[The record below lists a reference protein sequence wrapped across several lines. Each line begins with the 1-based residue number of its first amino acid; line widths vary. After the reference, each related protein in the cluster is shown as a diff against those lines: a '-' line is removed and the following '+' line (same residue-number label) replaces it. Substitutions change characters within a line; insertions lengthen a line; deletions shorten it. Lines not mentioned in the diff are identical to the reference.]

1 MRKVVGAERPG
12 AGRAFLRL
20 APGFAEPAGKVP
32 AFSSRAPPR
41 MPKAPNTALRLAVP
55 LIVLALGVGL
65 VWLFFRSSS
74 NKPTPAPAPATQVDG
89 TAPAPDQAQ
98 AAQPGAA
105 RGGEAQPAAG
115 ATPGVQPGAAHA
127 ATGIAAGPLVLAD
140 WGAVPPPPTLGSELP
155 GTSKVQVRL
164 SRAGVGVGTFWLNE
178 SFLTIKREQ
187 RVVVQ
192 AEHRLAQ
199 PTGADAVLAP
209 MAALAIEVTPSG
221 GATQT
226 LALYDEKHWKPDP
239 VTPAAFVAE
248 VRDSAGN
255 AVLRVHRRYEL
266 RADLGGLDV
275 HQRIENVSGSAIS
288 CRWFQVGPVDM
299 PVDDA
304 GYGGEKRR
312 VRFGYLLS
320 PEMDPTRSVVV
331 SDGMILPRAKVLG
344 ERGAAGFGEV
354 AAWPTPDT
362 TSGKYSLT
370 WVGVTNRYFGA
381 AVHPLVDP
389 SAKQP
394 EKVLGWVDRVTR
406 IVLDAGPGHEVMA
419 LRLDSKPLALAPAGQ
434 SGAGVDLSTGL
445 YAGPLDKATIRQDAS
460 LDSLGVAGLVYYNF
474 GGMCGFCTFAWLTGI
489 LYGILHFLHD
499 SVFRDWALAIIFLVV
514 IVRGCLHPVTRW
526 SQIKTARFG
535 KQMQAVGP
543 KQKALQEKFRD
554 DPMKLQQET
563 RKLWAEEGI
572 SPAGFLGCLPM
583 FLQTPVWI
591 ALYATLYFAFELRHQ
606 GAFYGVFQSLQGQGS
621 PFWWFLGD
629 LAEPDRF
636 WYFAGSPDKYISIP
650 VLSGLMGKIGSV
662 NVLPLVLGVVFF
674 IQQKYMTP
682 ATQATTPE
690 QEMQMKMMKW
700 MTVFMFPLLMYNA
713 PAGLS
718 IYFIANSTLGIIES
732 KWIRRHMEKHGML
745 DLDKMRA
752 ERQKQRSAKGGKA
765 PSGFMAKLTALA
777 EEAQK
782 RQSGKGGR

>member
-1 MRKVVGAERPG
+1 
-12 AGRAFLRL
+12 
-20 APGFAEPAGKVP
+20 
-32 AFSSRAPPR
+32 
-41 MPKAPNTALRLAVP
+41 MPKPPNTALRIAVP
-55 LIVLALGVGL
+55 LIVLALGVSL
-65 VWLFFRSSS
+65 VWLFFRSSA
-74 NKPTPAPAPATQVDG
+74 NKPTPAPTQTTQADGTPATG
-89 TAPAPDQAQ
+89 PGSPE
-98 AAQPGAA
+98 PGAA
-105 RGGEAQPAAG
+105 AGAQPAAAQPAG
-115 ATPGVQPGAAHA
+115 AEPGGGQAGTGAQATPQVAV
-127 ATGIAAGPLVLAD
+127 AAGPLALAD
-140 WGAVPPPPTLGSELP
+140 WGVVPPPPTLGSELP
-155 GTSKVQVRL
+155 GTSKAQVRL

-178 SFLTIKREQ
+178 SFLTIQRAE

-192 AEHRLAQ
+192 AEHRLSQ

-209 MAALAIEVTPSG
+209 MAALAIEVTPAG
-221 GATQT
+221 GTAQT
-226 LALYDEKHWKPDP
+226 LALFDEKHWKPDP

-255 AVLRVHRRYEL
+255 AVLRVHRRYAL
-266 RADLGGLDV
+266 RPDLGGLDV
-275 HQRIENVSGSAIS
+275 HQRIENLSGTAVS

-299 PVDDA
+299 AVDDA

-344 ERGAAGFGEV
+344 ERGSAGFGETT
-354 AAWPTPDT
+354 AWPTEDT
-362 TSGKYSLT
+362 ASGKYSLT

-381 AVHPLVDP
+381 AVHPLIDP
-389 SAKQP
+389 AAKQP
-394 EKVLGWVDRVTR
+394 EKTLAWVDRVTR

-419 LRLDSKPLALAPAGQ
+419 LRLDSKPLSLAPAGQ
-434 SGAGVDLSTGL
+434 AGSGVDLSTGL
-445 YAGPLDKATIRQDAS
+445 YAGPLDKATIRKDAS

-499 SVFRDWALAIIFLVV
+499 AVFRDWALSIIFLVV

-526 SQIKTARFG
+526 SQIRTARFG

-606 GAFYGVFQSLQGQGS
+606 GAFYGVFQSVQGPGS

-718 IYFIANSTLGIIES
+718 IYFIANSTLGILES
-732 KWIRRHMEKHGML
+732 KWIRRHMEANGML

-752 ERQKQRSAKGGKA
+752 ERQKQRSAKGSKA
-765 PSGFMAKLTALA
+765 PSGFMSKLTAIA

-782 RQSGKGGR
+782 RQGGKGGR